1 MPVRVLLPLLLLALA
16 APLHAQQM
24 PDTSQPR
31 NVVLIITDGMGPASL
46 TMARDYVLHT
56 EGRASLFTDDY
67 FVGSIATAAT
77 NSRITDSASS
87 ATAYSTGH
95 RTYNGAV
102 GVDTLRRPLGTILEA
117 AHARGMKTG
126 LVATTRITHATPA
139 AFSAHVPNR
148 AMENEIADQQF
159 AQGIDVLMGGG
170 RRHYE
175 AATVEGSRR
184 TDDRDLIAEMRAAG
198 YTLVTSRAELA
209 AHTTTPMA
217 ALLAMDQLNYEIDR
231 PISEPSLAEMTAAAL
246 RLLAGDNP
254 NGFFL
259 MVEASR
265 IDHAGHENDPA
276 GHVHD
281 ILAFE
286 TAFEEAIRFAKA
298 DGNTLV
304 LSTADHETGG
314 LSVGRDGVYAWHPE
328 VLVPVTASVDAM
340 AIMLTEGMAPAAIL
354 AEHAGIDSLT
364 ADEIGKLNVAVAS
377 DNPRTLRTAMMH
389 LISDR
394 AGIGWTSGGHTA
406 VDVNVYAF
414 GPSAHRFAGHYE
426 NAAFGRA
433 MADVLGLDL
442 DAQTARLR
450 AE

>member
-1 MPVRVLLPLLLLALA
+1 MPVRTLFALLLLALV
-16 APLHAQQM
+16 APLHAQ

-56 EGRASLFTDDY
+56 QGRESLFTDDY

-77 NSRITDSASS
+77 NSRVTDSASS

-102 GVDTLRRPLGTILEA
+102 GVDTLRRPLGTIVEA
-117 AHARGMKTG
+117 AKARGMKTG

-139 AFSAHVPNR
+139 AFSAHVPSR

-159 AQGIDVLMGGG
+159 ALGVDVLMGGG
-170 RRHYE
+170 RRHFE

-184 TDDRDLIAEMRAAG
+184 TDERNLLAEMEAAG

-217 ALLAMDQLNYEIDR
+217 ALLAMDQLNYELDR

-246 RLLAGDNP
+246 RLLSTDNP

-286 TAFEEAIRFAKA
+286 TAFEEAIRFARA

-314 LSVGRDGVYAWHPE
+314 LSIGRDGVYAWQPE

-340 AIMLTEGMAPAAIL
+340 AEMLTQGMAPAAIL

-364 ADEIGKLNVAVAS
+364 ADEIGKLNVAAS
-377 DNPRTLRTAMMH
+377 DANPRALRTAMMH

-394 AGIGWTSGGHTA
+394 AGIGWTTGGHTG
-406 VDVNVYAF
+406 VDVNVFAF
-414 GPSAHRFAGHYE
+414 GPSAGRFAGHYE
-426 NAAFGRA
+426 NAAFGRM

-442 DAQTARLR
+442 DAQTTRLR